1 MAVGN
6 EAVRGISLL
15 IVDDLSFMRNAI
27 REIAEEAGFSVVA
40 EAENG
45 WDGYKRYVENEPD
58 VVLMDITMPV
68 MDGLKSLRRIRR
80 DFPLARVVM
89 CSALGQQEYIIKAI
103 QFGARDFIVKPFRP
117 ERIISAVRKAAGA
130 DENRYASL

>member
-1 MAVGN
+1 MSIRV
-6 EAVRGISLL
+6 L

-27 REIAEEAGFSVVA
+27 REIVEASGMHVSA

-45 WDGYKRYVENEPD
+45 EEGVQRYRETHPD

-68 MDGLKSLRRIRR
+68 VDGIESLRRIMHL
-80 DFPLARVVM
+80 DSAARVVM
-89 CSALGQQEYIIKAI
+89 CSALGQQEYIIRAI

-117 ERIISAVRKAAGA
+117 ERIISAVRKAA
-130 DENRYASL
+130 RVWP

>member
-1 MAVGN
+1 M
-6 EAVRGISLL
+6 SLRIL

-27 REIAEEAGFSVVA
+27 REIIESQGFEVAG

-45 WDGYKRYVENEPD
+45 EIGVSQYQQTRPD

-68 MDGLKSLRRIRR
+68 VDGIESLRRIIAF
-80 DFPLARVVM
+80 DEAAKVVM

-103 QFGARDFIVKPFRP
+103 QFGAKDFIVKPFRP
-117 ERIISAVRKAAGA
+117 ERIVSAVKKAARVHA
-130 DENRYASL
+130 

>member
-1 MAVGN
+1 M
-6 EAVRGISLL
+6 GIRVL

-27 REIAEEAGFSVVA
+27 REIVEASGIQVSA

-45 WDGYKRYVENEPD
+45 EEGVLRYRETHPD

-68 MDGLKSLRRIRR
+68 LDGIESLRRIMHL
-80 DFPLARVVM
+80 DSAARVVM
-89 CSALGQQEYIIKAI
+89 CSALGQQEYIIRAI

-117 ERIISAVRKAAGA
+117 ERIISAVRKAA
-130 DENRYASL
+130 RIWP